1 MNDKSDSTTNAD
13 ERRIVEQLWQELK
26 PLHELVHASV
36 RQQMAKLYP
45 GHVQLDQP
53 IPVHLTSNQLNN
65 KKFSLKSVDFI
76 EDLFGSMM
84 TYLEHD
90 ILPFPHIKGIDLGPA
105 MKRKVFKKTIFSC
118 FHFFHLIRIL
128 PKKKSFNMPMIFSF
142 H

>member
-26 PLHELVHASV
+26 PLHELVHAYV

-65 KKFSLKSVDFI
+65 NKFSLKSVDFI

-105 MKRKVFKKTIFSC
+105 MKRKVYKKNE
-118 FHFFHLIRIL
+118 FFL
-128 PKKKSFNMPMIFSF
+128 F
-142 H
+142 